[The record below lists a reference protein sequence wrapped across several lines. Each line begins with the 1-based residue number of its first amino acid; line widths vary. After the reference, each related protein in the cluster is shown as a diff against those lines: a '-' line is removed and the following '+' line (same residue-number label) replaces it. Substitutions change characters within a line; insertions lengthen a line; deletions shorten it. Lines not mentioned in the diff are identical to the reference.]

1 MMLALLASAHAGG
14 LDLLE
19 VGGAYGTPGA
29 TNPTAIWWNPAGLAA
44 DGGTQIL
51 LEGAPIF
58 GRVIGDRANPDY
70 GEVQPFAGDTEY
82 PKEYDYSG
90 VDKASLSGVVPFAG
104 VKTNFMV
111 PGLGFGLGLVAP
123 IARGGQSDQ
132 EWGAN
137 RYALRGGDIRAVHLM
152 AGGAYQIA
160 NKIALG
166 ASLSYVLTSYYADV
180 DTTLYPD
187 IENEAAALLGQS
199 PDSFQDPYTEQ
210 KEYTA
215 TAVFGGGSGDDHGML
230 HGHAL
235 TFGAGVYL
243 TPIGKKLGISL
254 AYNHGYK
261 AFNEGDLTLAFQ
273 CPPDHDFLSRVGA
286 EQQGL
291 CNATMNG
298 TGTIAYQLPSRL
310 HAGVVL
316 APIDRIRLEVMGG
329 LVFWKVFD
337 DYEIGT
343 NIPASEVK
351 VEDPA
356 VAEETAALLTRDRLW
371 ARDAQNTGWVGVDAK
386 MRFNTFLSGG
396 ARVLYDRHAIP
407 TDSVSLN
414 NHDADAII
422 PGVLL
427 QVNPINQLA
436 IGLSYSHQFLMARTV
451 TSSAYAVTINEEN
464 AKEDR
469 YFYPSANGTYK
480 GSVDRI
486 GITVRAQFGGPAW

>member
-1 MMLALLASAHAGG
+1 MLMLALFAPAHAGG

-44 DGGTQIL
+44 DGGTQIMI
-51 LEGAPIF
+51 EGAPVF
-58 GRVIGDRANPDY
+58 GRVIGERTNPDY
-70 GEVQPFAGDTEY
+70 GEIEPFNGY
-82 PKEYDYSG
+82 PTEYDYSG

-111 PGLGFGLGLVAP
+111 PGLGFGLGLAAP

-160 NKIALG
+160 NILSLG
-166 ASLSYVLTSYYADV
+166 ASFSYVLTSYYADV

-187 IENEAAALLGQS
+187 LQNKITEQVGLEPATY
-199 PDSFQDPYTEQ
+199 QDPYIEQ
-210 KEYTA
+210 REYTA
-215 TAVFGGGSGDDHGML
+215 TAVFGGGGGDDHGML
-230 HGHAL
+230 HGHAM
-235 TFGAGVYL
+235 TFGLGAYL

-261 AFNEGDLTLAFQ
+261 VRNEGDLTLKFQ
-273 CPPDHDFLSRVGA
+273 CPPDYDTIGRIGA
-286 EQQGL
+286 EQNGL

-298 TGTIAYQLPSRL
+298 DGTIGYQLPSRI

-329 LVFWKVFD
+329 YVMWKVFD

-351 VEDPA
+351 VEDPE
-356 VAEETAALLTRDRLW
+356 VAEETAGLLSRDRLW
-371 ARDAQNTGWVGVDAK
+371 ARDAKNTGWVGVDAK
-386 MRFNTFLSGG
+386 MRFNTYLSGG
-396 ARVLYDRHAIP
+396 ARLLYDRHAIP
-407 TDSVSLN
+407 TNSLSLN

-422 PGVLL
+422 PGVML

-436 IGLSYSHQFLMARTV
+436 IGLSYSRQFLVTRTV
-451 TSSAYAVTINEEN
+451 TESAYGVTIDDAN

-469 YFYPSANGTYK
+469 YFYPTANGTYK

-486 GITVRAQFGGPAW
+486 GLTVRAQFGGPAW